1 MKSENVSLPFSFD
14 LIIVTQFVLLFYVHV
29 MHDSG
34 TTTGVV
40 DVAAGVGEAVVVV
53 EAVVEVVR
61 EGVALVIV
69 HKREAVAVLE
79 AAAGEGTAVVAAVMV
94 EEASEVVVDGM
105 ISEVEISKT
114 ISRAVTSER
123 YVGTRLR

>member
-1 MKSENVSLPFSFD
+1 
-14 LIIVTQFVLLFYVHV
+14 